1 MYLKLHTKQKLDIIA
16 HSLTRCGVTIW
27 HGIPEQIVTDLHIA
41 GYKIKKPKS
50 FKRTSK
56 QLESR
61 IIPAAKL
68 KAQHEK
74 DDEIYL

>member
-41 GYKIKKPKS
+41 GYKIKKRKS

-61 IIPAAKL
+61 TIPAAKL